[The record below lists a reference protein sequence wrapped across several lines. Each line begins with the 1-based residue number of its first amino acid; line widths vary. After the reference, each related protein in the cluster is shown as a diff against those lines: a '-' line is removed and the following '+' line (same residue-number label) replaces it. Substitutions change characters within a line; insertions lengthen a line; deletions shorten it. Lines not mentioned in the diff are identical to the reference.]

1 MNPFASRLVAT
12 AAVGLLTLAVP
23 APVLGGSSPMEQLR
37 TRVER
42 VTTLLEDPALR
53 QADKAAQRREIRK
66 LADDIFDFEEMSK
79 RALGRHWDTRSAAER
94 EEFVGLFAELLRRS
108 YYSKIERATFE
119 KITFR
124 SERLQSD
131 DEALVRT
138 VVFLPHGEQMG
149 LDYQLIRG
157 NGDRW
162 RVYDLRFE
170 GISLVS
176 NYRSQFSRIIRTS
189 SYESLVSRLKSNQ
202 ADFAAP

>member
-1 MNPFASRLVAT
+1 
-12 AAVGLLTLAVP
+12 
-23 APVLGGSSPMEQLR
+23 MEQLR

-42 VTTLLEDPALR
+42 VTTLLEDPTLR

-94 EEFVGLFAELLRRS
+94 EEFVALFADLLRRS

-119 KITFR
+119 KIAFR
-124 SERLQSD
+124 SERMQSD

>member
-1 MNPFASRLVAT
+1 MNPLASRLVAT
-12 AAVGLLTLAVP
+12 AAVGLVTFAVP
-23 APVLGGSSPMEQLR
+23 LPALGGPPMEQLR

-42 VTTLLEDPALR
+42 VTNLLEDPALR
-53 QADKAAQRREIRK
+53 QGDRTAQRREIRK

-79 RALGRHWDTRSAAER
+79 RALGRHWETRSAAER
-94 EEFVGLFAELLRRS
+94 EEFVGLFADLLRRS

-119 KITFR
+119 KIAFR
-124 SERLQSD
+124 SERMQGD

-157 NGDRW
+157 TGDRW

-170 GISLVS
+170 GISLIS
-176 NYRSQFSRIIRTS
+176 NYRSQFTRIIRTS

-202 ADFAAP
+202 AEFAAP